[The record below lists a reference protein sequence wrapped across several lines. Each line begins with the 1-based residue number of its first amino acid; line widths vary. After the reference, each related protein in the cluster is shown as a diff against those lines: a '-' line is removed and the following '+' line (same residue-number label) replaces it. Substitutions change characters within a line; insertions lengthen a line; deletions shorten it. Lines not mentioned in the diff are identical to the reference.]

1 MFDKLKSI
9 FKKPRPIQEPVK
21 AEPKIKK
28 PKETKIAPELSEK
41 EKATVAGE
49 PYVQVIRMDIDPNDI
64 NSGSFELDW
73 NEIFIARLVKA
84 GYMMKKD
91 DKDSD
96 IIDRWWTEV
105 CRNTV
110 LEIYEQGQADLTN
123 RDVRPIRTRDLG
135 DGRTEVS

>member
-1 MFDKLKSI
+1 MFDKIKNI
-9 FKKPRPIQEPVK
+9 FKKPEPVVK
-21 AEPKIKK
+21 AEPKPKK
-28 PKETKIAPELSEK
+28 IKETKVVPELSEK
-41 EKATVAGE
+41 ERATAAGE

-64 NSGSFELDW
+64 NAGSFELDW

-110 LEIYEQGQADLTN
+110 LAIYEQGQADLTN
-123 RDVRPIRTRDLG
+123 RDVRPIQTRDLG
-135 DGRTEVS
+135 NGRTEVS

>member
-9 FKKPRPIQEPVK
+9 FKKPEPIQDTVK
-21 AEPKIKK
+21 SEPKPKK
-28 PKETKIAPELSEK
+28 PKESKIAPELSEK
-41 EKATVAGE
+41 DKVTAAGE

-64 NSGSFELDW
+64 NAGSFELDW

-110 LEIYEQGQADLTN
+110 LAIYEQGQADLTN

>member
-9 FKKPRPIQEPVK
+9 FKKPEPVVK
-21 AEPKIKK
+21 AEPKPKK
-28 PKETKIAPELSEK
+28 PKESKIAPELSEK
-41 EKATVAGE
+41 DKATAAGE

-64 NSGSFELDW
+64 NAGSFELDW

-110 LEIYEQGQADLTN
+110 LEIYEQGEADLTN

>member
-1 MFDKLKSI
+1 MFDKIKNI
-9 FKKPRPIQEPVK
+9 FKKPEPVVK
-21 AEPKIKK
+21 AEPKPKK
-28 PKETKIAPELSEK
+28 IKETKVVPELSEK
-41 EKATVAGE
+41 ERATAAGE

-64 NSGSFELDW
+64 NAGSFELDW

-105 CRNTV
+105 CRSTV
-110 LEIYEQGQADLTN
+110 LAIYEQGQADLTN
-123 RDVRPIRTRDLG
+123 RDVRPIQTRDLG
-135 DGRTEVS
+135 NGRTEVS

>member
-9 FKKPRPIQEPVK
+9 FKKPEPVEVK
-21 AEPKIKK
+21 AEPKPKK

-41 EKATVAGE
+41 ERATAAGE

-64 NSGSFELDW
+64 NAGSFELDW

-110 LEIYEQGQADLTN
+110 LAIYEQGQADLTN
-123 RDVRPIRTRDLG
+123 RDVRPIQTRDLG
-135 DGRTEVS
+135 NGRTEVS